1 MITTRC
7 RQMLLG
13 VSNVGDAPTGNRM
26 KGGREALRDAAGA
39 IFFEQGYAAT
49 RIDDISERAGG
60 SKRNIY
66 VEFGSKEGLFTAIVS
81 QHAERAV
88 AALSLGD
95 PSAGSLKDMLL
106 AFGRQLLDISLSP
119 ALVGVYRI
127 AATEYARFPDLV
139 RQFYELGRGL
149 RAGHWPKFCRRRRR
163 GARSN
168 PA

>member
-26 KGGREALRDAAGA
+26 KVGREALLDAAGA

-49 RIDDISERAGG
+49 RIDDIIERAGG

-81 QHAERAV
+81 PHAERAV

-95 PSAGSLKDMLL
+95 PSAGSPRDVLHTD
-106 AFGRQLLDISLSP
+106 
-119 ALVGVYRI
+119 
-127 AATEYARFPDLV
+127 E
-139 RQFYELGRGL
+139 
-149 RAGHWPKFCRRRRR
+149 RRR
-163 GARSN
+163 GRE
-168 PA
+168 